1 MSNIVRRIKVTSTGR
16 DPFQFISRVSGKIH
30 FDFQAKLVQAAE
42 ATARRMGQI
51 LNSSGYNLK
60 NLADTIH
67 SEILDSTSGIVIG
80 IGNISKFPKTK
91 DGSNT
96 YWEAFN
102 SGFKPGASGTLVPLG
117 GFTSGSGLTGDV
129 TKPIKGESGLRWQT
143 GMGRYTFVDS
153 NSNKKPIEPLR
164 FVDISAQELKAH
176 IIKQLNRLNK
186 EMISASK

>member
-117 GFTSGSGLTGDV
+117 SFSDGKPDATKSGGKWTVGA
-129 TKPIKGESGLRWQT
+129 GN
-143 GMGRYTFVDS
+143 YTFID
-153 NSNKKPIEPLR
+153 NNNNKKPIEPLR